1 MERLTERTAIGVLVK
16 EDYGEKALKTLYSCN
31 GGTPDPHYTNCE
43 EGYCAMEK
51 LAAYEDVG
59 AVSTCRNAVEICR
72 AMIERGIEMDNIKE
86 YITFEDNLV
95 QQGFNLKRL
104 LEMMEEHRR
113 YREIGTLEECRAA
126 VDQQMPK
133 RPIMKPYLDSEYLCC
148 PTCGEILTDR
158 IPADNKDFYYYCMN
172 CGQKFDWEEEK

>member
-31 GGTPDPHYTNCE
+31 GGTPDPHYTNCD

-95 QQGFNLKRL
+95 QRGYDLKRL
-104 LEMMEEHRR
+104 LEMMEEHKR
-113 YREIGTLEECRAA
+113 YREIGTVEECRAA
-126 VDQQMPK
+126 MEKQTAKKAITYRDTN
-133 RPIMKPYLDSEYLCC
+133 RADC
-148 PTCGEILTDR
+148 PACGATVRGISA
-158 IPADNKDFYYYCMN
+158 PFGNWCSK
-172 CGQKFDWEEEK
+172 CGQRLDWEDEE